1 MPSGTLGGSLS
12 FWRCAAMVEPSEGTE
27 ADAVVFRGSQSL
39 CREYSLVLEAKN
51 LRHEAVQ
58 IEGAW
63 ILTVPAA
70 MLHEAYEEISRYSAE
85 RRVPR
90 SVATID
96 PHPGAGLG
104 AICYVLILLLTAYC
118 AGRGLLGADWFAIG
132 ALDAGTPAQW
142 WRSITALTLHL
153 DQEHLLGNLLFGVVA
168 GIAAGRLL
176 GPGVAWLSILGS
188 AALANYA
195 EMILAPATHRA
206 VGASTA
212 VFATLGLL
220 TGMAFRQRLTLRER
234 LWFRWAPLI
243 AGICLLTLLGA
254 GDAHVDVLGH
264 ALGFVFGTGAGWLY
278 TRLGVS
284 GQRGSPVQ
292 AITGWTAGLAICAA
306 WTLAIMHAE
315 GEFPY

>member
-1 MPSGTLGGSLS
+1 MPSGTLGGSLR
-12 FWRCAAMVEPSEGTE
+12 FWRCAAMGEPSGGTE

-39 CREYSLVLEAKN
+39 CREYCLVLEAKN
-51 LRHEAVQ
+51 IQHEARQ
-58 IEGAW
+58 IDGAW
-63 ILTVPAA
+63 IVAVPTA
-70 MLHEAYEEISRYSAE
+70 MLREAYEEISRYSAE
-85 RRVPR
+85 RLPR
-90 SVATID
+90 FVATID

-104 AICYVLILLLTAYC
+104 AICYVVILLLTAYC
-118 AGRGLLGADWFAIG
+118 AGREFLGADWFAIG
-132 ALDAGTPAQW
+132 ALDAGTPDEW

-176 GPGVAWLSILGS
+176 GPGVAWFSILGS

-195 EMILAPATHRA
+195 EIILAPATHRA

-220 TGMAFRQRLTLRER
+220 TGISSRQRLTSRER
-234 LWFRWAPLI
+234 LWYRWAPLI

-264 ALGFVFGTGAGWLY
+264 ALGFFFGTGAGWLY

-284 GQRGSPVQ
+284 GQRGSAVQ
-292 AITGWTAGLAICAA
+292 AITAWAAGLAICAA
-306 WTLAIMHAE
+306 WTLAIMHADR
-315 GEFPY
+315 GFPH